1 MGRRFWQIRMRCK
14 KNRSSN
20 IMRIGLCVYLF
31 ALTVTLIFHDLVADS
46 ICSEC
51 ILSAFSLSFDEWCKI
66 HKFKFLTFGKLFHQN
81 IFLNAFE
88 FFLLLRMYATLT
100 SLWDAQKSLDFCTA
114 KAMSFWQQRADTSC
128 HDVSWTTFHILS
140 NSADGWWWW
149 RRRNGP
155 RLMVSDQ
162 VMNGVTLCIWTFEH
176 KPHHY

>member
-88 FFLLLRMYATLT
+88 FFLLLSNVRDIDLIMGCAEKFRFLYCKSNVILAAKSRYIMSRCLMNNF
-100 SLWDAQKSLDFCTA
+100 SHFIKLSRWMMMMAQTKRPEVDGV
-114 KAMSFWQQRADTSC
+114 WP
-128 HDVSWTTFHILS
+128 S
-140 NSADGWWWW
+140 NE
-149 RRRNGP
+149 RRDI
-155 RLMVSDQ
+155 VH
-162 VMNGVTLCIWTFEH
+162 MNIWT
-176 KPHHY
+176 